1 MRLELPAGGVAAVRF
16 GVSPLFELAAL
27 VRRLRQ
33 GVRGPLAES
42 MWTRWT
48 SALGQVQD
56 DEAVA
61 LVLQLMSS
69 REGSVIWVAGTPSMG
84 RTFGDDLAAVS
95 SLDEQLLDTELAR
108 YTVSGDRTRNAPARE
123 RIEAGLLRLW
133 QALLEDSWPAVRA
146 TAEHEVARMTEVLRT
161 RGWVGVF
168 DSVCD
173 GISWDGQG
181 LQLAGITAKEPSS
194 SDLVLAPSAFVV
206 SGPIVRMGVTEP
218 SVVFFPARGVGNL
231 FATVRSDPRGLAALL
246 GQNRARVLLALRHP
260 TTVSRLRDLLG
271 LSLGSL
277 SRHLSVLAA
286 TELASSRRVGRTV
299 EYKLTDLGR
308 TLVSAQRIDAG
319 FGDE

>member
-16 GVSPLFELAAL
+16 GVSPMFELAAL

-33 GVRGPLAES
+33 GIRGPLAQD
-42 MWTRWT
+42 MWSRWT
-48 SALGQVQD
+48 SALAQVQD
-56 DEAVA
+56 DQAVA

-69 REGSVIWVAGTPSMG
+69 REGSVIWVARTPSIG
-84 RTFGDDLAAVS
+84 RTFEEDLTAVS
-95 SLDEQLLDTELAR
+95 SLDEHLLAAELAR
-108 YTVSGDRTRNAPARE
+108 YTVSGDTTRNAQSRE
-123 RIEAGLLRLW
+123 RIETGLLTLW

-173 GISWDGQG
+173 GISWDGEG
-181 LQLAGITAKEPSS
+181 LHLAGIAAKEPSS
-194 SDLVLAPSAFVV
+194 SDLVLAPSVFVV
-206 SGPIVRMGVTEP
+206 SGPVVRMGVTGP
-218 SVVFFPARGVGNL
+218 SVVFFPARGIGNL
-231 FATVRSDPRGLAALL
+231 FSTVRSDPRGLAALL
-246 GQNRARVLLALRHP
+246 GPNRARVLLALRHP

-277 SRHLSVLAA
+277 SRHLSVLVS
-286 TELASSRRVGRTV
+286 TELASPRRVGRTV
-299 EYKLTDLGR
+299 EYELTDLGR
-308 TLVSAQRIDAG
+308 ALVSAQRVDAG